1 MEEKYVGDDN
11 LISCL
16 RTLKDMIVNNKFSD
30 NTKQEIYDTMM
41 CYIEEKHRL
50 DPETVKL
57 LFTGYLMQHL
67 LNNPLLLGGIDPK
80 EDLKPD

>member
-67 LNNPLLLGGIDPK
+67 LNNPLPLGGIDPK